1 MTTYRKLMM
10 ACAAGA
16 LLIAAGPAL
25 AEDAHHPPGAAQPA
39 PAQTTA
45 PAPAP
50 QPPAAAQAS
59 DVQPGTMGGGVM
71 GMMGGG
77 SMGMMGHMMAPGRI
91 EGRIAFLKTELKIT
105 DAQQPLWNAFTE
117 ALRVNA
123 RGMSGM
129 MGDMQDMMMMG
140 AQGPAAL
147 PQRLELHERML
158 AARLDA
164 LRRLKGALG
173 PLYAAFDDAQ
183 KRTADQLLM
192 PGPMGA
198 M

>member
-1 MTTYRKLMM
+1 
-10 ACAAGA
+10 
-16 LLIAAGPAL
+16 
-25 AEDAHHPPGAAQPA
+25 
-39 PAQTTA
+39 
-45 PAPAP
+45 
-50 QPPAAAQAS
+50 
-59 DVQPGTMGGGVM
+59 
-71 GMMGGG
+71 
-77 SMGMMGHMMAPGRI
+77 MGMMGHMMAPGRI

-105 DAQQPLWNAFTE
+105 DAQQPLWNAFAE

-129 MGDMQDMMMMG
+129 MGDMQDMMMG

-147 PQRLELHERML
+147 PQRLELYERML

-173 PLYAAFDDAQ
+173 PLYAAFDDVQ